1 MALGLSA
8 ALLIPGYFLL
18 APKLHPEFNPARAHT
33 DTKPIDLEGSL
44 FRPVIAGE
52 SEQEGSSTI
61 IRELAAAE
69 PDDHAVLV
77 HRRLFQASRYPFLRY
92 HIEGRNP
99 ALSVIVFWQRLDAP
113 GENFFLE
120 LDYSGEGPT
129 MHNMLRSEEWKG
141 TITELAVG
149 FFGDLRG
156 EVVKLHGVGL
166 EPYSNLGLLE
176 VVRGEW
182 TAFEPW
188 NQSSINRYDG
198 RPAGALLP
206 FNGLVL
212 AWLVVALLLGW
223 IAVRIWPSLEARG
236 WQFLPPANL
245 VFSFGIAWLLL
256 TGLWANKLWQ
266 QNHETRHLFAGKGMH
281 ERHLADWDSEL
292 YALAQQVKEA
302 MPENADKLIILY
314 THGKLRAPNAARLRY
329 HLLPEKRVEHTRP
342 ITRGWVKRATRDYD
356 HILIVS
362 DPLIDMPAPL
372 ALLEA
377 QQYRATGK
385 EVVLLR
391 HPKGALLALNKR
403 PDEKAH

>member
-33 DTKPIDLEGSL
+33 DAKPIDLEGSL

-99 ALSVIVFWQRLDAP
+99 ALQVIVFWQRLDAP

-149 FFGDLRG
+149 YFGDLRG
-156 EVVKLHGVGL
+156 EAVKLHEVRL
-166 EPYSNLGLLE
+166 EPYSNLSLLQ
-176 VVRGEW
+176 VVWGEW
-182 TAFEPW
+182 TRLKTW
-188 NQSSINRYDG
+188 DQTSINVHR
-198 RPAGALLP
+198 GASEDALIYP
-206 FNGLVL
+206 VPVTAAWVGLAV
-212 AWLVVALLLGW
+212 ALVVLTRLITGHSRLSWGGA
-223 IAVRIWPSLEARG
+223 IAVTLIG
-236 WQFLPPANL
+236 WFALD
-245 VFSFGIAWLLL
+245 
-256 TGLWANKLWQ
+256 GLWLRQLYWQ
-266 QNHETRHLFAGKGMH
+266 NAETRYLFAGKSLH
-281 ERHLADWDSEL
+281 EKKLADWDGE
-292 YALAQQVKEA
+292 YYAAALAIKRHLGSSSSTTVPIYHAWE
-302 MPENADKLIILY
+302 
-314 THGKLRAPNAARLRY
+314 HRALAGRLRF
-329 HLLPEKRVEHTRP
+329 HLLPEVKTSMMPNRMPWHPGQTNKAFDYVIIQSAPNTTVSTDEHLRRILAGDKSSQWEPLWHLGP
-342 ITRGWVKRATRDYD
+342 IALYATNR
-356 HILIVS
+356 
-362 DPLIDMPAPL
+362 
-372 ALLEA
+372 EN
-377 QQYRATGK
+377 QR
-385 EVVLLR
+385 
-391 HPKGALLALNKR
+391 KGH
-403 PDEKAH
+403 E